1 MTQAALSSRRADV
14 DALRAFALLLLI
26 VYHMLLIY
34 TGREFWRV
42 NSSYHGY
49 WADYLLNALTPW
61 RMGLVFFIGGVAVR
75 FMLARAKLG
84 EFVAERASKLLVAF
98 VFAVVVLIPPQRFV
112 RLEEMGATESPS
124 YITYFTESAAHVV
137 HAFGIEGPDLAHAWF
152 LPYLF
157 LYSVL
162 AALALRYAPRAMG
175 ALQSAIERAPLWA
188 TLAGVMALFA
198 FTAAYV
204 FPRVPVS
211 GLLLADFGA
220 HIRFMPMFFLGV
232 LLGRSAVFIAKL
244 DRAKV
249 IVWVAAALA
258 FALSSVLLWLH
269 LHEYIAAQ
277 EIWLLA
283 RGSYGALMLF
293 SVLAFGQWALNRP
306 SPFLD
311 YASDAILPIYLMHQ
325 TFLVVVGDLII
336 RQHLGL
342 PFEAALLF
350 ASAIFLPLIIY
361 HVLVR
366 RTPILRVL
374 FGLRPKLKAKDAARA
389 APASF
394 AAAASASEAAKG
406 APSI

>member
-1 MTQAALSSRRADV
+1 MTHAAITGRRADV
-14 DALRAFALLLLI
+14 DALRALALLLLI
-26 VYHMLLIY
+26 IYHMLLIY

-49 WADYLLNALTPW
+49 WADYLLNVLTPW

-84 EFVAERASKLLVAF
+84 AFVAERASKLLVAF

-124 YITYFTESAAHVV
+124 YMRYFTESAARAVE
-137 HAFGIEGPDLAHAWF
+137 AFGIQGPDLAHAWF

-162 AALALRYAPRAMG
+162 AALAFHFAPRAMARAQG
-175 ALQSAIERAPLWA
+175 AIERAPLA
-188 TLAGVMALFA
+188 LTLAGVMALFA
-198 FTAAYV
+198 VTAAYV
-204 FPRVPVS
+204 FPRLPVS

-232 LLGRSAVFIAKL
+232 LLGQSGVFVAKL

-249 IVWVAAALA
+249 KVWIAAAIA
-258 FALSSVLLWLH
+258 FVLSSMLLWLH
-269 LHEYIAAQ
+269 LHAHITAPEP
-277 EIWLLA
+277 WLLI
-283 RGSYGALMLF
+283 RGSYGGLMLF
-293 SVLAFGQWALNRP
+293 SVLAFGYWALNKP

-325 TFLVVVGDLII
+325 TFLVVVGDAII
-336 RQHLGL
+336 RQRLGFPL
-342 PFEAALLF
+342 EAALLF
-350 ASAIFLPLIIY
+350 ASAIILPLVFY
-361 HVLVR
+361 QVLVR
-366 RTPILRVL
+366 HFAPLRVL
-374 FGLRPKLKAKDAARA
+374 FGLRPKLKQRTH
-389 APASF
+389 APAAEP
-394 AAAASASEAAKG
+394 AAAATVARHT
-406 APSI
+406 